1 MTNGPYIA
9 EIAALVGDPAR
20 ANILSALMDGRAL
33 SAGELAYLAHV
44 TPQTASAHLAKLVD
58 ARLLTDERRGRNRYF
73 RLAAPEVARML
84 EEIMAVAVARA
95 PRYRPAWMRDEALRS
110 ARTCYDHLAGR
121 LGVALA
127 GSLAERGHVLLDDDG
142 GEVTEDGARFLTGF
156 GLDLAGAAGK
166 RRRFCRPCLDWSERR
181 PHLGGAVGAALA
193 QRCFALGWIERVKNS
208 RAVAIT
214 PTGSGGFS
222 IDLGLDSPQP
232 ARQSPADTRYRC
244 AIGLSPRR
252 LRRAPP
258 SDWMRRVTGF
268 RRSDD
273 RFLTAFGLAEK
284 ASATPHLF
292 LLACLLP
299 CDLVRS
305 WRNVGG
311 RAKDRTGDR

>member
-1 MTNGPYIA
+1 MTKGPYIA

-20 ANILSALMDGRAL
+20 ANMLSALMDGRAL
-33 SAGELAYLAHV
+33 SAGELAHVAHV
-44 TPQTASAHLAKLVD
+44 TAQTASAHLAKLVD
-58 ARLLTDERRGRNRYF
+58 ARLLADERRGRNRYF

-181 PHLGGAVGAALA
+181 LHLGGAVGAALA
-193 QRCFALGWIERVKNS
+193 QRCFALGWIERIKDS

-214 PTGSGGFS
+214 RSGSDGFRAS
-222 IDLGLDSPQP
+222 FGLDITS
-232 ARQSPADTRYRC
+232 AAKFE
-244 AIGLSPRR
+244 PR
-252 LRRAPP
+252 
-258 SDWMRRVTGF
+258 
-268 RRSDD
+268 
-273 RFLTAFGLAEK
+273 
-284 ASATPHLF
+284 
-292 LLACLLP
+292 
-299 CDLVRS
+299 
-305 WRNVGG
+305 
-311 RAKDRTGDR
+311 

>member
-9 EIAALVGDPAR
+9 EIAALVGDSAR
-20 ANILSALMDGRAL
+20 ANMLSALMNGRAL
-33 SAGELAYLAHV
+33 NAGELAYVAHV

-58 ARLLTDERRGRNRYF
+58 ARLLADERRGRNRYF

-127 GSLAERGHVLLDDDG
+127 GSLAEHGHVLLDDDG
-142 GEVTEDGARFLTGF
+142 GEVTEDGARFLNGF

-181 PHLGGAVGAALA
+181 LHLGGAVGAALA
-193 QRCFALGWIERVKNS
+193 QRCFVLGWIERIKDS

-214 PTGSGGFS
+214 PSGRDGFS
-222 IDLGLDSPQP
+222 IHFGLDITS
-232 ARQSPADTRYRC
+232 AAK
-244 AIGLSPRR
+244 IGPR
-252 LRRAPP
+252 
-258 SDWMRRVTGF
+258 
-268 RRSDD
+268 
-273 RFLTAFGLAEK
+273 
-284 ASATPHLF
+284 
-292 LLACLLP
+292 
-299 CDLVRS
+299 
-305 WRNVGG
+305 
-311 RAKDRTGDR
+311 